1 MDKSIEQLGEDFS
14 NFNPIEDDGLL
25 RVIQNYGNQLAQQM
39 RINLRKNKTNASST
53 LDGSISPIVKPKQ
66 GGFNLSV
73 EMEDYWQYVENGRA
87 AGKMPPIKNI
97 YQWIQEKRSMQEKI
111 KNAKDRIQATKSL
124 AYVIARKIGKKGT
137 RPQPFVQPGLNQVS
151 VDILV
156 QRIEKWVIDSLE
168 K

>member
-1 MDKSIEQLGEDFS
+1 
-14 NFNPIEDDGLL
+14 
-25 RVIQNYGNQLAQQM
+25 
-39 RINLRKNKTNASST
+39 
-53 LDGSISPIVKPKQ
+53 
-66 GGFNLSV
+66 
-73 EMEDYWQYVENGRA
+73 MEDYWQYVENGRS

-111 KNAKDRIQATKSL
+111 KNAKNRISATKSL
-124 AYVIARKIGKKGT
+124 AYVIARKIAKKGT
-137 RPQPFVQPGLNQVS
+137 RPQPFVQPGLNEVS